1 MPEELRERLNEA
13 SRASG
18 RSLNREIV
26 SRLESTL
33 SPRPKREGLMIRRH
47 RRPAL
52 VLAATLLIAVAAV
65 GGPSLQGSHHASA
78 QQLIAAKLASRDLRL
93 ESQGTANGGQGGE
106 SAELLAAMQQFD
118 NARTAPG
125 NAVAPGGYTD
135 AYGNLQALQVTD
147 GSWSEL
153 TRVPYDAD
161 DPDYRDFYSNSS
173 GGAGLV
179 TGRITGLT
187 ADDSGDVYAAGA
199 DGGVWRSTTGGG
211 DWTSIADSLPSLSSG
226 DLELAPDGSL
236 WYATG
241 EANTGGTSYAGTGV
255 YRLAD
260 PTTGTFSPSDR
271 VGGEELESTTIN
283 SIRFTSTDVWI
294 ATLRGVFSRPLG
306 DYSSPWTPRLQPN
319 PSYLPPDG
327 ANAGVQNSAD
337 MNIANDVQIDPNNED
352 HILAALGWRN
362 GAAYNGFYES
372 MDGGNHWTRINPTGG
387 LDATDIGYANFAYST
402 DGKKLYVINQ
412 SPKRLNK
419 PGVQNTLLDGVY
431 ESDKGLY
438 GPWNRIASS
447 DKLGSQGSGSAL
459 GGTQGRGYS
468 PGVQSWYNQSIAVDP
483 ANSNHVM
490 VGLEEVYETR
500 NGGSNWTTVDPYW
513 NFYFKCWAPDSVYPP
528 DGAPNHCPLA
538 PHTDQHSMTI
548 GKVDGVPTLF
558 IGNDGGVYSH
568 PLNGHINANGNGD
581 DWKSLNDGTMD
592 ALQYYYVGVGRLA
605 DNGTRPDL
613 TSGDDVLVSGGLQDN
628 GGSLLRPGS
637 GKMVSNFGGDGG
649 DVLVDP
655 ENGCNIVQ
663 EYVYLTMEVTQTCAN
678 PGPDHPNAFLD
689 LNDSTTYDI
698 SPPDVNAQFIAPFTA
713 NDKNINQWIAGGASL
728 WYQDKGFAIRK
739 GSEWQKIYSLPSPT
753 LTFTAVAY
761 SGDSLLA
768 TWCGPCSNGG
778 APFGRGAVVG
788 TFDEATKTWTVKP
801 LDLPVD
807 GTVPNRTLQGAAIN
821 PNDSNDMFLGING
834 FSRRYTE
841 GPGAGVG
848 HVYESKDGGATWTDI
863 SANMPDIPV
872 NDVVVLPDESLVVA
886 TDLGVVYRAAG
897 QTQWTRFG
905 AGLPTTT
912 VMDLSVGPDGNLYVG
927 THGRG
932 IWRVALP
939 AGSLTPPST
948 GTGTSTS
955 TVTQTGPTGS
965 SGGSSQG
972 GGPSKGGGKKPSAS
986 PGQSKK

>member
-1 MPEELRERLNEA
+1 MPEELRARLAEA
-13 SRASG
+13 ARASG
-18 RSLNREIV
+18 RSLNREII
-26 SRLESTL
+26 SRLESSL
-33 SPRPKREGLMIRRH
+33 SDRPEREGLMTRRY

-52 VLAATLLIAVAAV
+52 VLAATTAVAIAAV
-65 GGPSLQGSHHASA
+65 AGIALQGSHHATT
-78 QQLIAAKLASRDLRL
+78 QQLIAAKLASKDLRL

-713 NDKNINQWIAGGASL
+713 NDKNINQWIAAGTSL

-939 AGSLTPPST
+939 AGSLTPP